1 MNITLLKKMIERKH
15 WTVYRLAKNM
25 NIEQNRIEKV
35 INEKVKDP
43 RISTVLKIAK
53 ALDLNEHEF
62 AELCGYARKLN
73 GLPRASSSAR
83 NLARVAGDVAFTLQ
97 KEDIQGVAPAYS

>member
-1 MNITLLKKMIERKH
+1 M
-15 WTVYRLAKNM
+15 V
-25 NIEQNRIEKV
+25 EK
-35 INEKVKDP
+35 
-43 RISTVLKIAK
+43 TA
-53 ALDLNEHEF
+53 
-62 AELCGYARKLN
+62 ARKLN